1 MKHQFKDTTYSFNG
15 PKKLNIAKKYIF
27 PKTGFSY
34 HLVRIG
40 GYNSNQHFFE
50 KYKSM
55 VSK

>member
-27 PKTGFSY
+27 PKNGFSY